1 MKNPTGET
9 SKQTLIP
16 PFSALNGTINY
27 KTHIMLYSARLE
39 NSARANKL
47 IRIMSRVRIIGIQ
60 SHRPLLVSRDTAGLR
75 HQLSDIQQ
83 IVGLQSL

>member
-1 MKNPTGET
+1 MKNHTGET

-16 PFSALNGTINY
+16 PFLSSKRDNKLQNAHYVIFS
-27 KTHIMLYSARLE
+27 KTK

-47 IRIMSRVRIIGIQ
+47 IRIMSRVRIVGIQ
-60 SHRPLLVSRDTAGLR
+60 SQRPLLVSRDTAGLR

-83 IVGLQSL
+83 IIGLQSL

>member
-1 MKNPTGET
+1 
-9 SKQTLIP
+9 
-16 PFSALNGTINY
+16 
-27 KTHIMLYSARLE
+27 MLYSARLE

-60 SHRPLLVSRDTAGLR
+60 SQRPLLVSRDTAGLR

-83 IVGLQSL
+83 IIGLQSL